1 MNTEDLSDLSRDL
14 SLTADNGQQGDPANV
29 TNPQHVHDHV
39 ISPPV
44 QVLIF
49 AALLAIT
56 LIITLT
62 SFLPMGILNPIVTIG
77 GAFVKASLVILFYM
91 HVKSQSRLIK
101 ATVFS
106 GFFILGVLVVM
117 SGSDYISRAWGMW

>member
-1 MNTEDLSDLSRDL
+1 MNAADLSIPDDK
-14 SLTADNGQQGDPANV
+14 GQEQDPPNV
-29 TNPQHVHDHV
+29 TNPQHVHDHI
-39 ISPPV
+39 ISPLL
-44 QVLIF
+44 QIIIF
-49 AALLAIT
+49 ACLLALT

-62 SFLPMGILNPIVTIG
+62 AYIPMGILNPIVTIG
-77 GAFVKASLVILFYM
+77 GAAIKALLVILFFM
-91 HVKSQSRLIK
+91 HVLSQSRLIK

>member
-1 MNTEDLSDLSRDL
+1 MHTEDLHIPHDE
-14 SLTADNGQQGDPANV
+14 GQAQDPSNV
-29 TNPQHVHDHV
+29 TNPEHVHDHI
-39 ISPPV
+39 ISPML
-44 QVLIF
+44 QVIIF
-49 AALLAIT
+49 ACLLALT

-62 SFLPMGILNPIVTIG
+62 AYIPMGILNPIVTIG
-77 GAFVKASLVILFYM
+77 GAAVKALLVILFFM
-91 HVKSQSRLIK
+91 HVLSQSRLIK

>member
-1 MNTEDLSDLSRDL
+1 MESDLL
-14 SLTADNGQQGDPANV
+14 EGGQKHDPANV
-29 TNPQHVHDHV
+29 NDPLHVDDHI

-44 QVLIF
+44 QLVVF
-49 AALLAIT
+49 AALLCIT
-56 LIITLT
+56 LIITGT
-62 SFLPMGILNPIVTIG
+62 SYLNFGILNPLITIG
-77 GAFVKASLVILFYM
+77 GAAVKAALVIWFFM

>member
-1 MNTEDLSDLSRDL
+1 MNTDALN
-14 SLTADNGQQGDPANV
+14 LTTDNGQQNDPPNV
-29 TNPQHVHDHV
+29 TNPEHVHDHI
-39 ISPPV
+39 ISPPL
-44 QVLIF
+44 QLLIF
-49 AALLAIT
+49 GALLLIT
-56 LIITLT
+56 LVITLT
-62 SFLPMGILNPIVTIG
+62 SFLPMGILNPIITIG
-77 GAFVKASLVILFYM
+77 GAFLKAFLVIMFYM

>member
-1 MNTEDLSDLSRDL
+1 MQSGM
-14 SLTADNGQQGDPANV
+14 SLPGDNGQQGDPLDRN
-29 TNPQHVHDHV
+29 NPQHMHDHV

-44 QVLIF
+44 QVLVF
-49 AALLAIT
+49 AALLTIT
-56 LIITLT
+56 AAITLT

-77 GAFVKASLVILFYM
+77 GAFVKAALVILFFM

>member
-1 MNTEDLSDLSRDL
+1 METEEF
-14 SLTADNGQQGDPANV
+14 SLTNDNGQEQDASNV
-29 TNPQHVHDHV
+29 TNPQHVEDHI
-39 ISPPV
+39 ISPPA
-44 QVLIF
+44 QVIIF
-49 AALLAIT
+49 ATLLAIT

-62 SFLPMGILNPIVTIG
+62 SFIPMGILNPIITVG
-77 GAFVKASLVILFYM
+77 GAFVKAALVILFFM

-117 SGSDYISRAWGMW
+117 AGSDYISRAWGMW

>member
-1 MNTEDLSDLSRDL
+1 MNTDNLDL
-14 SLTADNGQQGDPANV
+14 TTDNGQQRDASNV
-29 TNPQHVHDHV
+29 TNPQHVHDHI
-39 ISPPV
+39 ISPAL
-44 QVLIF
+44 QVIVF
-49 AALLAIT
+49 AVLLGIT

-77 GAFVKASLVILFYM
+77 GAFIKAFLVILFFM

>member
-1 MNTEDLSDLSRDL
+1 MHTADLSIPH
-14 SLTADNGQQGDPANV
+14 GQEQEHDPSNV
-29 TNPQHVHDHV
+29 TNPEHVHDHI
-39 ISPPV
+39 ISPLL
-44 QVLIF
+44 QLIIF
-49 AALLAIT
+49 ACLLALT

-62 SFLPMGILNPIVTIG
+62 AYLPMGIFNPIITIG
-77 GAFVKASLVILFYM
+77 GAAVKALLVILFFM
-91 HVKSQSRLIK
+91 HVLAQSRLIK

>member
-1 MNTEDLSDLSRDL
+1 MNTADL
-14 SLTADNGQQGDPANV
+14 SLPENEQQNHDAPNV
-29 TNPQHVHDHV
+29 TNPEHVHDHI
-39 ISPPV
+39 ISPLM
-44 QVLIF
+44 QIIIF
-49 AALLAIT
+49 ACLLALT

-62 SFLPMGILNPIVTIG
+62 AYLPMGILNPIVTIG
-77 GAFVKASLVILFYM
+77 GAAIKALLVILFFM
-91 HVKSQSRLIK
+91 HVLSQSRLIK

>member
-1 MNTEDLSDLSRDL
+1 MDLQDV
-14 SLTADNGQQGDPANV
+14 SLTTNNGQQNDPPNV
-29 TNPQHVHDHV
+29 TNPEHVHDHI
-39 ISPPV
+39 ISPPL

-49 AALLAIT
+49 GCLLALT

-62 SFLPMGILNPIVTIG
+62 AYLPMGILNTFITVG
-77 GAFVKASLVILFYM
+77 GAFVKAALVVLFFM
-91 HVKSQSRLIK
+91 HVLSQSRLIK
-101 ATVFS
+101 ATIFS

>member
-1 MNTEDLSDLSRDL
+1 MDLQDV
-14 SLTADNGQQGDPANV
+14 SLTTDNGQQHDPANV
-29 TNPQHVHDHV
+29 TNPEHVHDHI

-44 QVLIF
+44 QILIF
-49 AALLAIT
+49 GCLLALT

-62 SFLPMGILNPIVTIG
+62 AYLPMGILNPLITIG
-77 GAFVKASLVILFYM
+77 GAFVKAALVILFFM
-91 HVKSQSRLIK
+91 HVLSQSRLIK

>member
-1 MNTEDLSDLSRDL
+1 MQSTDL
-14 SLTADNGQQGDPANV
+14 SLPNDKGQKHDPSNV
-29 TNPQHVHDHV
+29 TNPEHVHDHI
-39 ISPPV
+39 ISPLL
-44 QVLIF
+44 QVIIF
-49 AALLAIT
+49 ACLLALT

-62 SFLPMGILNPIVTIG
+62 AYIPMGILNPIVTIG
-77 GAFVKASLVILFYM
+77 GAALKALLVILFFM
-91 HVKSQSRLIK
+91 HVLSQSRLIK

>member
-1 MNTEDLSDLSRDL
+1 MESELIEG
-14 SLTADNGQQGDPANV
+14 GQKKDPANI
-29 TNPQHVHDHV
+29 NDPMHVDDHI

-44 QVLIF
+44 QIIVFAVL
-49 AALLAIT
+49 LTIT
-56 LIITLT
+56 LIITVT
-62 SFLPMGILNPIVTIG
+62 SFLPMGILNPLVTIG
-77 GAFVKASLVILFYM
+77 GAAVKAALVIWFFM

>member
-1 MNTEDLSDLSRDL
+1 MHTADSSLSDD
-14 SLTADNGQQGDPANV
+14 AKQEQDPLNV
-29 TNPQHVHDHV
+29 TNPQHVQDHI
-39 ISPPV
+39 ISPLL
-44 QVLIF
+44 QVIIF
-49 AALLAIT
+49 ACLLALT

-62 SFLPMGILNPIVTIG
+62 AYIPMGILNPIVTIG
-77 GAFVKASLVILFYM
+77 GAAIKALLVILFFM
-91 HVKSQSRLIK
+91 HVLSQSRLIK

>member
-1 MNTEDLSDLSRDL
+1 MQSTDL
-14 SLTADNGQQGDPANV
+14 SLPNDKGQEHDPSNV
-29 TNPQHVHDHV
+29 TNPEHVHDHI
-39 ISPPV
+39 ISPLL
-44 QVLIF
+44 QVIIF
-49 AALLAIT
+49 ACLLALT

-62 SFLPMGILNPIVTIG
+62 AYIPMGILNPIVTIG
-77 GAFVKASLVILFYM
+77 GAALKALLVILFFM
-91 HVKSQSRLIK
+91 HVLSQSRLIK